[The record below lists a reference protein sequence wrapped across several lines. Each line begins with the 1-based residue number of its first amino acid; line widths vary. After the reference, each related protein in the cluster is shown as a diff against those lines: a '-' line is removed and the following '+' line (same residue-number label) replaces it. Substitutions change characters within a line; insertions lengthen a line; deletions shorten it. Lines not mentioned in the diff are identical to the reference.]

1 MSIWDRIRTAITGL
15 PPEFQ
20 EPSSTAPGDECL
32 DPVQSLDANEKRIV
46 VFVSS
51 TFRDMIAERDELT
64 TRIFPELRKTCEERG
79 IAWGEVDLRW
89 GIPPEKEQEEV
100 LEICLRYI
108 DKCRPY
114 FIGMLGERYGW
125 TGWTHAPALADE
137 MPFLEKAQ
145 GRSVTELEIL
155 YGVLDDSEMKSR
167 AFFYFRDPAYIETL
181 PEDQRDDFRE
191 APSSQ
196 EATKLSALKNRIRTS
211 GMPVHDKYP
220 DPVELGQLVRTD
232 LLKVID
238 SLAPPPSA
246 TVTDEERAIAALD
259 REAEAHDAFAR
270 SRFGVYVP
278 RKEYFETLDD
288 HAAGDGL
295 PLVVT
300 GDSGSGKSAL
310 LAHWTDRYR
319 ALHPKAVVI
328 RHFVGAT
335 SDSADL
341 TAMLRRFMGEF
352 RRRLGVRGEIPT
364 DDAALRAAFPNWLA
378 MAAKKGRV
386 VLAIDALNQLEDRH
400 AALDLTWLPLTVPKN
415 VRLVVST
422 LPGKPLDAIAN
433 RKWPALAVEPLTVD
447 ERKRVIRCYFRRFF
461 RELSPDLVDRIA
473 ATPQA
478 ANPLFLRAVLE
489 ELRVHGTHEGLPDQV
504 AAYLEIPTIPKLY
517 EAILARYE
525 RDYER
530 DRPGLVRDLCRFVWA
545 SRRGLSRYE
554 LRGLL
559 RDPEDPLPDKYW
571 APLLLAMEHGLVEKG
586 GVLTFFHDY
595 LREAVKERYLSRAGD
610 VTATHLHLATY
621 FEGQPD
627 GPRRLEELPW
637 QLAAAG
643 AWDRLVALLKDPVF
657 FSTLFEAREYD
668 LKQYWVKLEG
678 VVIEEHRPYR
688 MIDAYGPVIRDP
700 ATFPSS
706 SLWPLRGLLYDT
718 GHLDEAM
725 AIGEH
730 LIRTAR
736 GSEDQYTL
744 QASLGNQA
752 LILKARGD
760 LDGAMALLKEQ
771 ERICRELGNVDS
783 LQRSLGNQALILK
796 ARGDLDGAMALHKEE
811 ERICRELGNVDG
823 LQASLG
829 NQALI
834 LKARGDLDGAMAL
847 LKEQERI
854 CRDLGNVDGLSVSLG
869 NQALILKA
877 RGDLDGAMALLKE
890 QERICRDLG
899 NVDGLSVSLGN
910 QALILKARG
919 DLDGAMALHKEEER
933 ICRELG
939 NVEGLAISLA
949 NQAMILAQQAR
960 REEASRVLN
969 EALALATRAGYT
981 TLAEQIRGIRERQG
995 L

>member
-1 MSIWDRIRTAITGL
+1 MSIWDRNRTAITGL

-20 EPSSTAPGDECL
+20 EPPSTAPGDECL
-32 DPVQSLDANEKRIV
+32 DPVQSLDANERRIV

-51 TFRDMIAERDELT
+51 TFRDMVKERDELT
-64 TRIFPELRKTCEERG
+64 LRVFPELRKTCEERG
-79 IAWGEVDLRW
+79 ITWGEVDLRW
-89 GIPPEKEQEEV
+89 GIPPEKEQEQV
-100 LEICLRYI
+100 LETCLRYI
-108 DKCRPY
+108 DTCRPY

-125 TGWTHAPALADE
+125 TGWTHVPALADE
-137 MPFLEKAQ
+137 MPFLKDAE

-155 YGVLDDSEMKSR
+155 YGVLEDREMKSR

-191 APSSQ
+191 APTSQ
-196 EATKLSALKNRIRTS
+196 EATKLSDLKTAIRAS
-211 GMPVHDKYP
+211 DMPVHENYP
-220 DPVELGQLVRTD
+220 DPVAFGELVRID
-232 LLKVID
+232 LQRVID
-238 SLAPPPSA
+238 GLAPPPSA
-246 TVTDEERAIAALD
+246 TVTDEEREIAALD

-278 RKEYFETLDD
+278 RQEYFETLDD
-288 HAAGDGL
+288 HVAGDGL

-319 ALHPKAVVI
+319 ARHPKAVVI

-341 TAMLRRFMGEF
+341 IAMLRRFMGEF
-352 RRRLGVRGEIPT
+352 KRQLGVRGEIPT

-378 MAAKKGRV
+378 MAAAKGRV
-386 VLAIDALNQLEDRH
+386 VLVIDALNQLEDRH
-400 AALDLTWLPLTVPKN
+400 AALDLTWVPAVVPAN

-422 LPGKPLDAIAN
+422 LPGKPLSTITK
-433 RKWPALAVEPLTVD
+433 RTWPRLNVEPLTVD
-447 ERKRVIRCYFRRFF
+447 ERKRVVRCYFRRFF
-461 RELSPDLVDRIA
+461 RELSPELVDRIA
-473 ATPQA
+473 DTPQA

-489 ELRVHGTHEGLPDQV
+489 ELRVHGEFERLPKQI
-504 AAYLEIPTIPKLY
+504 AEYLEITTIPTLY

-760 LDGAMALLKEQ
+760 LDGAMALHKEE

-811 ERICRELGNVDG
+811 ERICRELGNVDS
-823 LQASLG
+823 LQRSLG

-834 LKARGDLDGAMAL
+834 LQD
-847 LKEQERI
+847 
-854 CRDLGNVDGLSVSLG
+854 
-869 NQALILKA
+869 
-877 RGDLDGAMALLKE
+877 
-890 QERICRDLG
+890 
-899 NVDGLSVSLGN
+899 
-910 QALILKARG
+910 RG
-919 DLDGAMALHKEEER
+919 DLDGAMALHKEKER

-939 NVEGLAISLA
+939 NVESLARSRA
-949 NQAMILAQQAR
+949 NQALILSQQDR
-960 REEASRVLN
+960 RDEASRAID
-969 EALALATRAGYT
+969 EALALATTAGYT
-981 TLAEQIRGIRERQG
+981 TLVGQIRGIKEG
-995 L
+995 LGL